1 MSKPFDPQLIEF
13 VVRDLRSCSTPDAL
27 VTSMVQAAKLVG
39 AANFSYY
46 SDQDD
51 LPRPSDRSSFFTYGG
66 DWSARYL
73 AKEYDLIDPV
83 VVEKPWPTVP
93 IDWMTLRARRPGLDW
108 LFREAASYG
117 VGTQGITI
125 PVRDSAGEGVF
136 SITTYCSAQE
146 WQKTRWIYCAFG
158 AVFAMH
164 FHEMVL
170 SLNEEESD
178 ADLLTLSD
186 RQIQCLRHFGWGY
199 SPKEIAA
206 RLAISDT
213 MVRKHLHACKTKLQ
227 CSSVIEAVARAASLR
242 LIHPRPLDVRK
253 F

>member
-1 MSKPFDPQLIEF
+1 MSNPLDPRLIEF
-13 VVRDLRSCSTPDAL
+13 VVGDIRSCATADAL
-27 VTSMVQAAKLVG
+27 VANMGHAAELVG

-51 LPRPSDRSSFFTYGG
+51 LPRPSDRPSFFTYGD
-66 DWSARYL
+66 DWSGRYL
-73 AKEYDLIDPV
+73 AKEYGLIDPV
-83 VVEKPWPTVP
+83 VVEKPWPATP
-93 IDWMTLRARRPGLDW
+93 MDWKMLRARRPGSDW

-125 PVRDSAGEGVF
+125 PVRDSTGEGVF
-136 SITTYCSAQE
+136 SITTYCSDRE
-146 WQKTRWIYCAFG
+146 WQKTRWTYCAFG

-170 SLNEEESD
+170 SLNDGGVD
-178 ADLLTLSD
+178 AGLLTLSD
-186 RQIQCLRHFGWGY
+186 RQLQCLRHFSWGY

-213 MVRKHLHACKTKLQ
+213 MVRKHLHACKTKLR
-227 CSSVIEAVARAASLR
+227 CASIPETVAKATSLR
-242 LIHPRPLDVRK
+242 LIQPK
-253 F
+253 